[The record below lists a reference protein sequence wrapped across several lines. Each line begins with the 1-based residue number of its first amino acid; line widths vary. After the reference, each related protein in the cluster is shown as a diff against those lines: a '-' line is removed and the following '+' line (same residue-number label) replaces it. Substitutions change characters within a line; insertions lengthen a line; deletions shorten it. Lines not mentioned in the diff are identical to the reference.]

1 MGLYRKGETEIPNEQ
16 LLDKKGGKLSGKFIK
31 VDSDKKGIE
40 GYDKD
45 GNKLDGV
52 YKKEET
58 GVEPIVGYN
67 QNGNKLE
74 GIFPNVKKSY

>member
-1 MGLYRKGETEIPNEQ
+1 MRLYRKGETEISNEK
-16 LLDKKGGKLSGKFIK
+16 LLDKKGGKLAGKFIK

-67 QNGNKLE
+67 
-74 GIFPNVKKSY
+74 